1 VSYELKEAFSLFA
14 NKRSSV
20 RTKYLFILNFD
31 LIELKFILN
40 LIVITTEKTNIL
52 LRYLHQQWDKKK
64 ALKKRETTHD
74 NENESTNARKKKR
87 NESET
92 NP

>member
-1 VSYELKEAFSLFA
+1 
-14 NKRSSV
+14 
-20 RTKYLFILNFD
+20 
-31 LIELKFILN
+31 LN

-74 NENESTNARKKKR
+74 NENDSTNARKKKR
-87 NESET
+87 NETET

>member
-1 VSYELKEAFSLFA
+1 
-14 NKRSSV
+14 
-20 RTKYLFILNFD
+20 
-31 LIELKFILN
+31 LN

-74 NENESTNARKKKR
+74 NENDNTNARKKKR
-87 NESET
+87 NETET